1 MSEQGAVQHRPR
13 ELVRGAQYK
22 STHLS
27 GAPYTATLGREA
39 RMADMAVR
47 VVRTPRPQNKGT
59 ASIGVLGYN
68 DVPEEAAHR
77 LVGFTTQAVV
87 G

>member
-1 MSEQGAVQHRPR
+1 
-13 ELVRGAQYK
+13 
-22 STHLS
+22 
-27 GAPYTATLGREA
+27 
-39 RMADMAVR
+39 MADMVVR